1 MELNEVRIGLERR
14 NFPKGKTV
22 SWENLAVTRKATL
35 SQKAKSIACRKDEHS
50 IDILMNQRGLVRPG
64 EMLALMGER

>member
-1 MELNEVRIGLERR
+1 MRIGLERR

-22 SWENLAVTRKATL
+22 SWEKLAVTRKATL
-35 SQKAKSIACRKDEHS
+35 PQKTKSMVCSKDEPS
-50 IDILMNQRGLVRPG
+50 IDILTNQRGLVRPG

>member
-22 SWENLAVTRKATL
+22 SWEKLAVSRKTTL
-35 SQKAKSIACRKDEHS
+35 SQKAKSMVCRQDEHR
-50 IDILMNQRGLVRPG
+50 IDILTNQRGLVRPG